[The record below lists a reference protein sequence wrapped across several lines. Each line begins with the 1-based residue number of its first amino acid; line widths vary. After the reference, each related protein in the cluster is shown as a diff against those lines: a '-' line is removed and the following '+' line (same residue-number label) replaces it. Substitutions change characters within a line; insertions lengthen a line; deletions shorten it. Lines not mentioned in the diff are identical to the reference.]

1 MGQRG
6 QALAD
11 RFEQVNKEM
20 VATVERCSDGQWKT
34 NTAAETWP
42 VGVVAHHVAQS
53 LAAIAGLV
61 QKVATGQPLPPLT
74 MDMIHEM
81 NMEHAKQHAHCTKDE
96 TLTLLRKNG
105 ATAAGAIR
113 GLSDE
118 QLDRSGSLLGG
129 PPMTTQQVVER
140 VLIGHVQEHHGSIR
154 ATVGAR

>member
-11 RFEQVNKEM
+11 RVEQVNKEL
-20 VATVERCSDGQWKT
+20 VATVERCSDGQWQAK
-34 NTAAETWP
+34 TAAETWP

-53 LAAIAGLV
+53 VSAIAGLV
-61 QKVATGQPLPPLT
+61 HKVATGQPLPPLT
-74 MDMIHEM
+74 MDSIHQM
-81 NMEHAKQHAHCTKDE
+81 NAEHAKQHARCTKDE

-105 ATAAGAIR
+105 AAAAGTIR

-129 PPMTTQQVVER
+129 PPMTAQQVVER
-140 VLIGHVQEHHGSIR
+140 VLISHVQEHHGSIR
-154 ATVGAR
+154 ATLGAR